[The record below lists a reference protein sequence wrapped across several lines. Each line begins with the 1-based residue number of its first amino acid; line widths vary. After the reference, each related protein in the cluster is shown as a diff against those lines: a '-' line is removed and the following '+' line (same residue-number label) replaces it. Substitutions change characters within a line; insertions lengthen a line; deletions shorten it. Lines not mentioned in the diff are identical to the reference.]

1 MGGLWNRSEGVVWHH
16 PASTKVHYGVVLR
29 SRAATWGYVAA
40 LAVAEAVVW
49 LLSPEDKARVV
60 NWVSTNVAN
69 LSHHPLG
76 SLAASALVPDSYP
89 VVWVGLAVVA
99 VLPVNALLGNRRTVL
114 LFVLLHVVGTL
125 FSEGIVAWRLAHGAL
140 PEAARHQLDTG
151 PSFVLVPGL
160 VLVIVFGTWWWRPV
174 AAAGLWALW
183 PYLFEGLG
191 QLEVAAVGHV
201 TVMLLAVPTFLFLRR
216 NRLSAMAR
224 HALAASAREDAP
236 AAETS
241 AP

>member
-1 MGGLWNRSEGVVWHH
+1 M
-16 PASTKVHYGVVLR
+16 
-29 SRAATWGYVAA
+29 ATWGYVVA
-40 LAVAEAVVW
+40 LALAEAAVW
-49 LLSPEDKARVV
+49 LLSPESKARVV
-60 NWVSTNVAN
+60 DWVSTNVAN

-89 VVWVGLAVVA
+89 LVWVGMAVVA
-99 VLPVNALLGNRRTVL
+99 LFPVNALLGNRRTVL

-125 FSEGIVAWRLAHGAL
+125 VSEGVVAWRVAHGAL

-160 VLVIVFGTWWWRPV
+160 VLVILFGTWWWRPV

-201 TVMLLAVPTFLFLRR
+201 TVMVLAVPLFLLLRR
-216 NRLSAMAR
+216 GRLA
-224 HALAASAREDAP
+224 ALARDVRAASPPTDAP
-236 AAETS
+236 ATEPST
-241 AP
+241 P